1 MNADDILERAAQML
15 ETRAGNE
22 IYRKAWR
29 RAASLIRSLKANAE
43 VNQRGAEVNC
53 ENASNHVT
61 GKSAGHR

>member
-29 RAASLIRSLKANAE
+29 RAASLIRSLKAE
-43 VNQRGAEVNC
+43 VNRRGAEVNC
-53 ENASNHVT
+53 EHASNHVT